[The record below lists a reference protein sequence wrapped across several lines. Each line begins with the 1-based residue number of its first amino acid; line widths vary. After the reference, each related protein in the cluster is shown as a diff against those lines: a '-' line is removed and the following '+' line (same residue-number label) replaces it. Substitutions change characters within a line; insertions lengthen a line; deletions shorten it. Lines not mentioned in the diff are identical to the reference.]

1 MNTLITKSR
10 RVAILAILSLIAS
23 MFLAMQATQ
32 PANAVGATTL
42 NFNSTVA
49 ADYSGDNSLSG
60 DSTIGWAPWA
70 TGSVDDPLNAPL
82 VRAGSNNWNGRTGWG
97 TKNFVVQDDGSGSNN
112 ALWVHK
118 AITGCILSGITVQ
131 NAPGLTLVS
140 TVNNTVSAKVK
151 SQDASTKVRLRMTN
165 SSYDL
170 QYAPNSSVIYATGV
184 TSATAGAWTTI
195 NFTFSGA
202 NAPVA
207 GTSYSKMTFEFDWD
221 GAASG
226 IGSQDWGCGNFGNSV
241 SKLYM
246 LDDVSFTSS
255 AGCTPVATPVFGN
268 LDDAGGLN
276 FEAFEGGVASVERAP
291 EGGSRG
297 NVNAIKFTKPAGAQ
311 LWAGLNIIRSSCN
324 TFVSGGK
331 ITANVYSPKVG
342 VPFHLELAGTGAAF
356 AAPVAN
362 TYRIGWQ
369 TLSWDITGVTGFR
382 GTVAIFPDFFT
393 VGAGQV
399 FYIDDVALNGAT
411 TPSWGNNLPNVPFST
426 IGDENKGKYV
436 HVRLQK
442 AFIGSSFDA
451 SYWDGIREY
460 RDADTR
466 AYVKYLAARSTF
478 TLTYKVTDA
487 NGAPMPNTPV
497 ELIVNANY
505 SCSKATFVYGS
516 TEIGRDDCGGKGE
529 TRLPK
534 KNTDGNGEVTFVLTN
549 TNVKGEAMPSSLSSP
564 PTVGVANEIGSN
576 IQPYVADKQGF
587 DMLLVHFVEPTG
599 GASLSG
605 AASAAMT
612 VNTKTPVTFK
622 LKDASG
628 KAIAGVDV
636 KFTSNG
642 AGSVGRTATTDSDG
656 NVSTWV
662 NNIADATGV
671 QTVSATYSG
680 SGGFPATASTVIQ
693 WTSTKPVA
701 TVTGGKG
708 SVTVS
713 IANGSGKTA
722 RISVAGSATVSR
734 KLSSNSAVVKV
745 KASAGAKVVTV
756 TIDGVATKVVVQ
768 VAK

>member
-1 MNTLITKSR
+1 
-10 RVAILAILSLIAS
+10 

-32 PANAVGATTL
+32 PANAASTTVTFEA
-42 NFNSTVA
+42 NDGSYVVVDGGDGGVVEAPAVA
-49 ADYSGDNSLSG
+49 L
-60 DSTIGWAPWA
+60 
-70 TGSVDDPLNAPL
+70 TG
-82 VRAGSNNWNGRTGWG
+82 GG
-97 TKNFVVQDDGSGSNN
+97 TKSLKISHYG
-112 ALWVHK
+112 
-118 AITGCILSGITVQ
+118 
-131 NAPGLTLVS
+131 
-140 TVNNTVSAKVK
+140 
-151 SQDASTKVRLRMTN
+151 
-165 SSYDL
+165 
-170 QYAPNSSVIYATGV
+170 QYTGV
-184 TSATAGAWTTI
+184 TFQDLSGFEMLSAADMTVTAKIYSTAIGIPFRLKIEGATSLEKDFTATAVGWQTATWD
-195 NFTFSGA
+195 FSTGLPTYWNGSA
-202 NAPVA
+202 SVA
-207 GTSYSKMTFEFDWD
+207 QVVNHATNYNKATLFP
-221 GAASG
+221 
-226 IGSQDWGCGNFGNSV
+226 NFGS
-241 SKLYM
+241 YGGGPFY
-246 LDDVSFTSS
+246 LDNVTFNKTST
-255 AGCTPVATPVFGN
+255 CTPVSTPVFGN
-268 LDDAGGLN
+268 LDGGDALN
-276 FEAFEGGVASVERAP
+276 FEAFEGGIASVERAP

-297 NVNAIKFTKPAGAQ
+297 NTYAIKFTKPAGAQ
-311 LWAGLNIIRSSCN
+311 LWAGLNVISSACN
-324 TFVSGGK
+324 TFVAGGK

-356 AAPVAN
+356 AAPAAT
-362 TYRIGWQ
+362 TYRVGWQ

-393 VGAGQV
+393 VGAGQS
-399 FYIDDVALNGAT
+399 FYIDDVAINGAT
-411 TPSWGNNLPNVPFST
+411 TPAWGNNLMNIPQSPSS
-426 IGDENKGKYV
+426 DENKGKYV

-442 AFIGSSFDA
+442 TFIGSSFDA

-460 RDADTR
+460 RDADTK
-466 AYVKYLAARSTF
+466 AYVKYLGARSTF
-478 TLTYKVTDA
+478 ALTYKVTDA
-487 NGAPMPNTPV
+487 NGAPMTNTPV

-564 PTVGVANEIGSN
+564 PTVGVANEVASN

-599 GASLSG
+599 GATLTG

-612 VNTKTPVTFK
+612 VDTKTPVTFK
-622 LKDASG
+622 LKDAAG

-636 KFTSNG
+636 KFVSNG

-680 SGGFPATASTVIQ
+680 SDGFPASASTVIQ

-722 RISVAGSATVSR
+722 RISVAGSATISR